1 MTSSKG
7 RTYRRCACRD
17 DNGKQYGVRC
27 PALVANAKHGRWYL
41 EVLVPTATGGTKQIR
56 RGSWATKREAE
67 AELRAVLG
75 RRDRGITENHRMT
88 LAQFLAGW
96 LADQS
101 RRLKPTT
108 MRDYRKYVERDI
120 VPVLGHVALQQLGHD
135 HVRQLVEEM
144 EAAGRGPTAIRRC
157 VTTLS
162 SAMRAARRQNRITVD
177 PTADT
182 ALPAI
187 TKAVLTPWSADD
199 AVRFLDHITDD
210 PLGPVFE
217 VMVGCGLRRGEALAL
232 RWCDVD
238 LDAREVAVLRTLSD
252 VDGQLVFSAPK
263 TRSSEDVVGLP
274 TRVVEALRV
283 QRMRQ
288 DMDRAEFGTAYQD
301 ADLVFARAD
310 GAPLRPDYVSKRFLR
325 LCGVAGVPRIRVHD
339 LRHTCATLLLANGVP
354 LALVSKVL
362 RHSQVSITID
372 LYGHLTREV
381 AQGAA
386 DVLGA
391 ALDAAAAERAATEA
405 ARRALAEDGPGKLT
419 TSSQG
424 PGDDE
429 AGSTRRGNPLVRRGA
444 PRGNRTPNPLIKS
457 QLLCLLS

>member
-7 RTYRRCACRD
+7 RTYRRCACRGD
-17 DNGKQYGVRC
+17 DGKQLGARC
-27 PALVANAKHGRWYL
+27 PALAANAKHGRWFF
-41 EVLVPTATGGTKQIR
+41 EVYVPTPTGGRKQVR

-67 AELRAVLG
+67 AELRGVLN
-75 RRDRGITENHRMT
+75 RRDRRVTEDHRLT
-88 LAQFLAGW
+88 VGAFLAGW

-120 VPVLGHVALQQLGHD
+120 APVLGHVALQQLGHD
-135 HVRQLVEEM
+135 HVRALVEEM
-144 EAAGRGPTAIRRC
+144 EEAGRGPTAIRRC
-157 VTTLS
+157 IATLS

-182 ALPAI
+182 ALPTI
-187 TKAVLTPWSADD
+187 SKAVLTPWSADD
-199 AVRFLDHITDD
+199 AVRFLDLVTDD
-210 PLGPVFE
+210 VLGPVFE

-232 RWCDVD
+232 RWSHVD

-252 VDGQLVFSAPK
+252 VDGKLVFSLPK
-263 TRSSEDVVGLP
+263 TRSSEDVVGLSA
-274 TRVVEALRV
+274 RSVEALRV

-288 DMDRAEFGTAYQD
+288 DMDRAEWGESYRD
-301 ADLVFARAD
+301 EGLVFARPD
-310 GAPLRPDYVSKRFLR
+310 GQPLRPDYVSKRFLR
-325 LCGVAGVPRIRVHD
+325 LCEAANVPRIRVHD
-339 LRHTCATLLLANGVP
+339 LRHTCATLLLAGGVP

-362 RHSQVSITID
+362 RHSQVSITVD

-391 ALDAAAAERAATEA
+391 ALDAAAAERTAKDT
-405 ARRALAEDGPGKLT
+405 ARRKLT
-419 TSSQG
+419 ASSQG
-424 PGDDE
+424 PENDE
-429 AGSTRRGNPLVRRGA
+429 AGSPRKGNPLVSGGA

-457 QLLCLLS
+457 QLLCRLS